1 MSPEKRTLTPAA
13 SLPKIIDP
21 AEVAA
26 TDARASVFMK
36 EGISLLE
43 ASDANAEAALVH
55 FDRAI
60 ELRTRLRMDVP
71 AHAYGLAAC
80 WLNRADALMRT
91 GSGANRDLALQ
102 AYDEALALLGTLPLA
117 DDPRFPRRLAIAHQ
131 NRALVLVSQDPPA
144 LDEAART
151 LANAVSVLEQSGPFD
166 DRDHL
171 TAVVW
176 MNLANVRVI
185 EASVES
191 DLAARHAAEHAIS
204 LVADRERDDPG
215 AAQVGLSA
223 RMVLCQTI
231 VRRLSTVASGDAT
244 TPDEVHEATDLVDE
258 GLSVVRLWEQR
269 GLPGFRPIGADLFRL
284 GARLYMHFQ
293 PHFLAE
299 FVRENMDPDQS
310 SEEYVE
316 SAEVQAVAE
325 EVARFLQ
332 SPE

>member
-21 AEVAA
+21 VEVAA

-36 EGISLLE
+36 EGVSLLE

-60 ELRTRLRMDVP
+60 ELRTRLQMDVP

-117 DDPRFPRRLAIAHQ
+117 GDPRFPRRLAIAHQ

-144 LDEAART
+144 HDEAAAT
-151 LANAVSVLEQSGPFD
+151 LENAISVLEQSGPFD

-176 MNLANVRVI
+176 MNLANVRAI
-185 EASVES
+185 EGTAES
-191 DLAARHAAEHAIS
+191 DHAARKAAEHSIS
-204 LVADRERDDPG
+204 LVAEREREDPG

-231 VRRLSTVASGDAT
+231 VRRLSTVAPGDRT
-244 TPDEVHEATDLVDE
+244 TPDEVHDATDLVDE
-258 GLSVVRLWEQR
+258 GLSVVRFWEQR
-269 GLPGFRPIGADLFRL
+269 GLSGFRPIGADLFRF

-299 FVRENMDPDQS
+299 FVRENLDPEQS
-310 SEEYVE
+310 SLEYVE
-316 SAEVQAVAE
+316 SAEMQGVAE